1 MWHPMYKNLT
11 YEQEQDGEKMIDSA
25 VSVTGRLGM
34 GNYYVVDI
42 FRKHGVN
49 DDQSTLTFTPE
60 ASFYWHEK

>member
-1 MWHPMYKNLT
+1 MT
-11 YEQEQDGEKMIDSA
+11 DSA
-25 VSVTGRLGM
+25 VSVDGKAGM

-60 ASFYWHEK
+60 ATFYWHEK